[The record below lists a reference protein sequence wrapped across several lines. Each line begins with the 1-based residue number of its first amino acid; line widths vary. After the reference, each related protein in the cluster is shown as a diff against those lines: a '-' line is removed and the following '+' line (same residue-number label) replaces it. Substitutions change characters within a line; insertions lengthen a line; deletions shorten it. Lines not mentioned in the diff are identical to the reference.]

1 MKTLIALL
9 LVIGLS
15 GCVLESQEDRYVK
28 DCMPIKK
35 QEFLN
40 WGQEV
45 QKMCNQQRT
54 QFACN
59 WARQLEKDYQNLSD
73 HDLRYQCLRSIH
85 IKDG

>member
-1 MKTLIALL
+1 MKTFMILL
-9 LVIGLS
+9 MAVGLS
-15 GCVLESQEDRYVK
+15 GCVLESQEDQYVK
-28 DCMPIKK
+28 QCMPIKK

-40 WGQEV
+40 WANKIQE
-45 QKMCNQQRT
+45 MCNQQRT
-54 QFACN
+54 QFTCN